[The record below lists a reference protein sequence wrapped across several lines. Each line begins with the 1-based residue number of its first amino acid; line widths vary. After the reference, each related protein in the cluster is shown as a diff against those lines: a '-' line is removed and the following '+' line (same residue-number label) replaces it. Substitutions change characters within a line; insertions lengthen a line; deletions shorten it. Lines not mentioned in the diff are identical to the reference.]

1 MINDF
6 LKKWHN
12 DKKYQAKIKLL
23 LYGIFILLATIYA
36 LSLNNNIQN
45 ENDNKD
51 VEKDNLITDTKNIDI
66 INIPDEYHYII
77 NVVINDKTIEY
88 SGNKTN
94 NNITIMKKIDNNITN
109 YIYKNNDYYIEN
121 EGIYLKTTKEEVYDI
136 VNINYINL
144 NTINE
149 YLKTSHKNNNQYIVY
164 LKDIILENES
174 DDYFIILV
182 NDNEINIDYTPLE
195 KIINNNI
202 EKYKVHIKIE
212 EYKEVN

>member
-109 YIYKNNDYYIEN
+109 YIYKNNDY
-121 EGIYLKTTKEEVYDI
+121 
-136 VNINYINL
+136 
-144 NTINE
+144 
-149 YLKTSHKNNNQYIVY
+149 
-164 LKDIILENES
+164 
-174 DDYFIILV
+174 
-182 NDNEINIDYTPLE
+182 
-195 KIINNNI
+195 
-202 EKYKVHIKIE
+202 
-212 EYKEVN
+212 

>member
-1 MINDF
+1 M
-6 LKKWHN
+6 
-12 DKKYQAKIKLL
+12 
-23 LYGIFILLATIYA
+23 
-36 LSLNNNIQN
+36 
-45 ENDNKD
+45 
-51 VEKDNLITDTKNIDI
+51 
-66 INIPDEYHYII
+66 
-77 NVVINDKTIEY
+77 
-88 SGNKTN
+88 
-94 NNITIMKKIDNNITN
+94 
-109 YIYKNNDYYIEN
+109 
-121 EGIYLKTTKEEVYDI
+121 YDI